1 MNYKTL
7 LENNNFIITGDY
19 EKINIRDYF
28 FDDPNVYNLG
38 DNDILSL
45 LTHLY
50 DKYVVNE
57 INENLIIIINSL
69 SAIFESKEREEIYV
83 ALEKLLTESKIRFA
97 IWGSGVSLPRRI
109 KRFFK
114 LTVYD
119 KSYASRMC
127 NYQLEGNDI
136 TGITYNGSF
145 YKVKNDYSIEL
156 LNLPE
161 KESINEESKVNITL
175 EDKELLSIYEY
186 AILNKTV
193 SLKSISEKFG
203 IGFNKAKRIID
214 NFETIGLVKIDNKQ
228 VTFNKSFE
236 EAKTIIKSI

>member
-1 MNYKTL
+1 MNQK
-7 LENNNFIITGDY
+7 
-19 EKINIRDYF
+19 K
-28 FDDPNVYNLG
+28 
-38 DNDILSL
+38 
-45 LTHLY
+45 
-50 DKYVVNE
+50 K
-57 INENLIIIINSL
+57 
-69 SAIFESKEREEIYV
+69 EEIYV
-83 ALEKLLTESKIRFA
+83 VLEKLLTESKIRFA

-127 NYQLEGNDI
+127 NYQLEGSDI

-156 LNLPE
+156 LYLHE
-161 KESINEESKVNITL
+161 KKSINEESKVNIIL
-175 EDKELLSIYEY
+175 EDKELLLSIYEY
-186 AILNKTV
+186 AILNKAL
-193 SLKSISEKFG
+193 SLNSISEKFG

-228 VTFNKSFE
+228 VTFNKSVK